1 MSAAD
6 VARLIADAEIS
17 NSEIRRAAVHLPKPL
32 RAALFSETAAEHRT
46 AEGMFFEALVYE
58 ILLAEG
64 DGDPQIAQIAAKLH
78 DAEYVPYDRFAKDG
92 LWYTKN
98 GEIQF
103 RVRGKA
109 AAEVDFLVLCK
120 DDTLVFGEISLKPDV
135 SPGFEKE
142 VQSKKEL
149 LRRFLDDA
157 GLSYG
162 VEFVFVTPVSAASA
176 ASGSLGG
183 AFPQFADALCVV
195 EGGNTLWKRV
205 HVNEVLHKKRSPAP
219 SVKRVG
225 GRVIFGG

>member
-6 VARLIADAEIS
+6 VARLITDAEIS
-17 NSEIRRAAVHLPKPL
+17 KSEIRRAAVHLPKPP

-64 DGDPQIAQIAAKLH
+64 DADPKIAQIAAKLH

-162 VEFVFVTPVSAASA
+162 VEFVYVTPVFFGP
-176 ASGSLGG
+176 GSFVG
-183 AFPQFADALCVV
+183 AILQFADALCVV
-195 EGGNTLWKRV
+195 EEGNTLWKRV

-219 SVKRVG
+219 SMKRVG
-225 GRVIFGG
+225 GRVIFRG

>member
-1 MSAAD
+1 MSAED
-6 VARLIADAEIS
+6 VARLITDAEIS

-64 DGDPQIAQIAAKLH
+64 DADPQIARIAAKLN
-78 DAEYVPYDRFAKDG
+78 DAEYVSYDRFAKDG

-109 AAEVDFLVLCK
+109 AAEVDFLVLCA
-120 DDTLVFGEISLKPDV
+120 DDILVFGEISLKPDV

-142 VQSKKEL
+142 VLSKKEL

-162 VEFVFVTPVSAASA
+162 VEFVFVTPVSVASE
-176 ASGSLGG
+176 SYEG
-183 AFPQFADALCVV
+183 AFPRLADAVCVV
-195 EGGNTLWKRV
+195 EDGNMLWKRV

-219 SVKRVG
+219 SAKRVG
-225 GRVIFGG
+225 GREIFRG